1 MALFNQNTFNP
12 IYPESNDKRGEI
24 QILNIITPNP
34 VDDQYTQEMRLDLL
48 PIFSRATNTI
58 LKTFPVGRQVMYRI
72 IQTTNHMLPWST
84 GEQNFLNIDGGAGDD
99 SEPRLALFISENVT
113 GYQNYINALITAE
126 IGAGSIQITKV
137 HVIGSNIQFQNRS
150 NTEHTFLHTYDCIFY
165 GQETP
170 NPNPPIPPTP
180 PAPPCEQMTGYT
192 IGKQY
197 PSTPTSP
204 KVSWTALTG
213 GGWEW
218 TLTAKGGGSGTQ
230 YVIVQNNGTF
240 DPSVFVVGYSYFLQ
254 IETDAI
260 PVAGSTIAI
269 SGLVQNAINFN
280 FVITDTANTLY
291 IPLTMLSGSWYCRLT
306 CNAQLPTSGLA
317 STPNISFRLRIFNG
331 TCANP

>member
-34 VDDQYTQEMRLDLL
+34 VDDQYTEEMRLDLL

-72 IQTTNHMLPWST
+72 IQTTNHMLPWSF
-84 GEQNFLNIDGGAGDD
+84 GEQNFLNINGGPNDD
-99 SEPRLALFISENVT
+99 SDPRFESFISDNVT
-113 GYQNYINALITAE
+113 GYQNYINSVITGE

-137 HVIGSNIQFQNRS
+137 HVIGHNIQFQNRS

-170 NPNPPIPPTP
+170 NPNPPKPPVP
-180 PAPPCEQMTGYT
+180 PPPPCEQVTGYVLN
-192 IGKQY
+192 KQY
-197 PSTPTSP
+197 TPAAS
-204 KVSWTALTG
+204 KAIGAQLTG
-213 GGWEW
+213 GGYEW
-218 TLTAKGGGSGTQ
+218 TLIAKGGGSGTQ
-230 YVIVQNNGTF
+230 YVILQINGTF
-240 DPSVFVVGYSYFLQ
+240 PPVFVTGYSYFLQ

-269 SGLVQNAINFN
+269 SGSIQSQNINFQ
-280 FVITDTANTLY
+280 ISDTANTLY
-291 IPLTMLSGSWYCRLT
+291 FPLVWGTGNWNFRAVV
-306 CNAQLPTSGLA
+306 NAQIPTSGLS
-317 STPNISFRLRIFNG
+317 STPNISFRIKIYNG
-331 TCANP
+331 TCGNP